1 MAPKKVGSTATATA
15 ATTIAATTTNNTK
28 SEEKKGKKETNT
40 DKTEVDTKGESDSE
54 NEDKEPKT
62 QDTIPGLNFKKGGNK
77 NQADD
82 AYDFYKNYDPSK
94 NQFDPILTPYERT
107 SIIGVRATQLED
119 GAIPLVDI
127 PEGMENVIE
136 IAELELKMK
145 KIPLIICRE
154 GREYWRVADLT
165 NHNVD

>member
-1 MAPKKVGSTATATA
+1 MPPKKTE
-15 ATTIAATTTNNTK
+15 IK
-28 SEEKKGKKETNT
+28 SAPVPIKQEIKKE
-40 DKTEVDTKGESDSE
+40 KEVNDLKNKENVSESDSE
-54 NEDKEPKT
+54 SENSKEEM
-62 QDTIPGLNFKKGGNK
+62 KKDM
-77 NQADD
+77 ASD

-94 NQFDPILTPYERT
+94 NEFDPILTNYERT

-127 PEGMENVIE
+127 PEGMESVIE

-154 GREYWRVADLT
+154 GREYWRVADLA
-165 NHNVD
+165 NHHVD

>member
-1 MAPKKVGSTATATA
+1 MPPKKTEIKSKIVSTQ
-15 ATTIAATTTNNTK
+15 K
-28 SEEKKGKKETNT
+28 SEDKPSIKSESETKMDDKKKSDN
-40 DKTEVDTKGESDSE
+40 DSESD
-54 NEDKEPKT
+54 NDDDKQEESLVIK
-62 QDTIPGLNFKKGGNK
+62 DDEKRK
-77 NQADD
+77 NLAYD

-94 NQFDPILTPYERT
+94 NQFDPILTIYERA

-154 GREYWRVADLT
+154 GREYWRVADLA
-165 NHNVD
+165 NYHVD

>member
-1 MAPKKVGSTATATA
+1 MAPKKVDM
-15 ATTIAATTTNNTK
+15 TNTNTK
-28 SEEKKGKKETNT
+28 SKVTQSEEKGNKEVINDKKE
-40 DKTEVDTKGESDSE
+40 EVKSDSE
-54 NEDKEPKT
+54 SNSDSDSESKDVKKNDP
-62 QDTIPGLNFKKGGNK
+62 KKGGYK

-94 NQFDPILTPYERT
+94 NQYDPILTPYERT

-127 PEGMENVIE
+127 PEGMESVIE

-154 GREYWRVADLT
+154 GREYWRVSDLA
-165 NHNVD
+165 NYNID